1 MGSGVAVFDYNGDG
15 HQDILFV
22 NSCRWDWDQSS
33 DEPSSCKLYQGE
45 RAFHF
50 EDVTQ
55 SVGLTD
61 SFYGMGVAVG
71 DYDNDG
77 DSDLYITAVGEN
89 RLYKNDN
96 GTFLDVTK
104 EAGVAGEEGLWVRV
118 VGSSILT
125 TMGCLICSSATTSI
139 GAKRTTSARA
149 LLSMVKPELTVRL
162 KHLQDRFLCY
172 STTWVTGSSKMSP

>member
-1 MGSGVAVFDYNGDG
+1 MVIKTSYLSTRVAGIGIKAVMSRPPVSYQGDG
-15 HQDILFV
+15 
-22 NSCRWDWDQSS
+22 
-33 DEPSSCKLYQGE
+33 
-45 RAFHF
+45 AFRF

-104 EAGVAGEEGLWVRV
+104 EAGVAGEEGLWGTSCGFVDFDNDGLLDLFVCNYVNWSKENDLSQSFTLDGETRAY
-118 VGSSILT
+118 GRLN
-125 TMGCLICSSATTSI
+125 ICRI
-139 GAKRTTSARA
+139 
-149 LLSMVKPELTVRL
+149 VFFV
-162 KHLQDRFLCY
+162 F
-172 STTWVTGSSKMSP
+172 TTWVTGSSKMSP